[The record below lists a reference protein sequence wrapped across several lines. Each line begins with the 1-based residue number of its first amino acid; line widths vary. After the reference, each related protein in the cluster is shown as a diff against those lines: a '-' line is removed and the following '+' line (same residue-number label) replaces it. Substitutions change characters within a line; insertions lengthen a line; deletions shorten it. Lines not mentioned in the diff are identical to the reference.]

1 MSLSHGLF
9 KPKEATNT
17 MGEEQAFEEESDGL
31 LMKPETLQYKG
42 RRWSSLARYST
53 FISFSLNIIFT
64 CLGLVYWIRAEYTT
78 PSSYETGFDSDLEG
92 IKSQIRLKHYDFAGG
107 VQLDDSGKFFTDND
121 GHEYIAAPS
130 PQVDDAWERLLIGLN
145 IDLKEPGASV
155 SEKTFQWPESGLYFT
170 GLEVFHSLHCLNR
183 LRQALY
189 PDYYYDVF
197 NNPDDPSREDHI
209 GVYQKQPFGNYSQVH
224 VLMNGRPLHQPPAA
238 SNTVPQ

>member
-1 MSLSHGLF
+1 
-9 KPKEATNT
+9 
-17 MGEEQAFEEESDGL
+17 
-31 LMKPETLQYKG
+31 MKPETLQYKG

-53 FISFSLNIIFT
+53 FISFSLNIIFA

-107 VQLDDSGKFFTDND
+107 VQLDNSGKFFTDND

-130 PQVDDAWERLLIGLN
+130 PQVDDAWERLLTGN
-145 IDLKEPGASV
+145 V
-155 SEKTFQWPESGLYFT
+155 SRKTFQWPESGLYFT

-209 GVYQKQPFGNYSQVH
+209 GHCINHLRQAIQCHSDLTPMEWNLVGKKIILNTKTRHTCRDFDRIHEWAAQRQTNLLDIKSVA
-224 VLMNGRPLHQPPAA
+224 NGSLFI
-238 SNTVPQ
+238 VD